1 MINRASH
8 TVRFRTWFLVG
19 AATAG
24 LALALSAHRSGVTVI
39 AATAS
44 QQAAG
49 ATANDFEIPSGY
61 RDWRLISVAILGT
74 PFNDIRA
81 KLGNDLAISTFREKE
96 FPFPDGAMIARLAWK
111 QVQSEVN
118 NNAFRQDPS
127 ADHLSPVRFRNC
139 SIHCSAAG
147 PPTNVQV
154 YDQGLKEIRLD
165 WRLGASSYLKNGRS
179 DHVVEGRCFVCHAQ
193 KELPTLFAPVT
204 RLDVEGWANLR
215 PPTSRGKRQRRHR
228 DARS

>member
-8 TVRFRTWFLVG
+8 TVRFRTWFILG

-24 LALALSAHRSGVTVI
+24 LTLALSAHRSGVPVI

-49 ATANDFEIPSGY
+49 ATANDFKIPRGY
-61 RDWRLISVAILGT
+61 RDWKLISVAILGT

-81 KLGNDLAISTFREKE
+81 KLGNDLAISAFREAKI
-96 FPFPDGAMIARLAWK
+96 PFPDGAMIARLAWK

-127 ADHLSPVRFRNC
+127 AEHLSPAALQKLLDTSFG
-139 SIHCSAAG
+139 AG
-147 PPTNVQV
+147 PPTNVQFMIKDSKK
-154 YDQGLKEIRLD
+154 Y
-165 WRLGASSYLKNGRS
+165 ASTGGWGFFQITNGRP
-179 DHVVEGRCFVCHAQ
+179 DHVVQSSCFACHA
-193 KELPTLFAPVT
+193 PGRATDFVFT
-204 RLDVEGWANLR
+204 RYS
-215 PPTSRGKRQRRHR
+215 P
-228 DARS
+228 